1 MSFSTPQNGYEGG
14 KRGKRKKEK
23 KREKKINY
31 IYQISQRSFF
41 GGMISEEDGLLL
53 AILQYHRIIE
63 QPRLEGSSENHQV
76 QPYVGEGSLGEAI

>member
-1 MSFSTPQNGYEGG
+1 
-14 KRGKRKKEK
+14 
-23 KREKKINY
+23 
-31 IYQISQRSFF
+31 
-41 GGMISEEDGLLL
+41 MISEEDGLLL